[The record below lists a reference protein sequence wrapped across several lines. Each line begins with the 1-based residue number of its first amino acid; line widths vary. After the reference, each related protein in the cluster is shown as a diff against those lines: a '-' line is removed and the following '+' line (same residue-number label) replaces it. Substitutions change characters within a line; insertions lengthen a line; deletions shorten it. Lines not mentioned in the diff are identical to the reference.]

1 MDITSL
7 NDVKALVVILPIRI
21 PHVQSALSKIITCEL
36 PAVLTLILRFNSLRS
51 MLPVIPVPTKW
62 NQIVRHLG
70 PGLIISA
77 VIVGSGELI
86 VAPKLGAAVGFSLL
100 WFIVLGCFI
109 KVFVQVELGRYAVS
123 KGVTTLEAI
132 NSIPGPRLIV
142 SWLLW
147 LWLMM
152 YVALIFQVAGMVGG
166 IASVFSLAGISFS
179 GTFLAAFQ
187 TKQVLAVL
195 TGLACVGLLVA
206 GRYRLV
212 EVLCTAMVAIF
223 TICTLF
229 AVGALQSTEY
239 AITGAQ
245 ILSGVKFHLPDNFT
259 TAFAAFGIIGVGASE
274 LIYYPYWCLEKGY
287 ARNVGPDDG
296 TPGWVDRARGWIR
309 IMNIDAWL
317 SFVIYTTATL
327 AFFLLG
333 AAVLHAKNMKVEN
346 ADMIATLSHMYRETF
361 GEGSFRLFLVGAFA
375 VLFST
380 VFGATASNAR
390 LMADALTLFGA
401 VKYKTPEDRVR
412 MVRTCSVILPC
423 MFVSVYLMWGE
434 PVSLVFV
441 GALAQGLML
450 PFLAGAALY
459 FRYRRTDAR
468 LHPGRAWT
476 FLLWAAAFGMSA
488 VGLYKVGEEIL
499 KLFK

>member
-1 MDITSL
+1 M
-7 NDVKALVVILPIRI
+7 LPI
-21 PHVQSALSKIITCEL
+21 A
-36 PAVLTLILRFNSLRS
+36 
-51 MLPVIPVPTKW
+51 PVPKKW
-62 NQIVRHLG
+62 NQIIRHLG

-100 WFIVLGCFI
+100 WFILFGCFI

-123 KGVTTLEAI
+123 KGVTTLEAM

-142 SWLLW
+142 SWLVW
-147 LWLMM
+147 LWALM

-166 IASVFSLAGISFS
+166 IASVFSLAGISFT
-179 GTFLAAFQ
+179 GTFLAAFES
-187 TKQVLAVL
+187 KQVLAVMV
-195 TGLACVGLLVA
+195 GLSCIGLLVV

-212 EVLCTAMVAIF
+212 EVLCTALVAVF
-223 TICTLF
+223 TVCTLF
-229 AVGALQSTEY
+229 AVGALQSTGY

-245 ILSGVKFHLPDNFT
+245 LLDGFKFQLPSNFT

-287 ARNVGPDDG
+287 ARNIGPDDG
-296 TPGWVDRARGWIR
+296 TSGWADRARGWIR
-309 IMNIDAWL
+309 VMNIDAWV

-327 AFFLLG
+327 SFFLLG
-333 AAVLHAKNMKVEN
+333 AAVLHAKNMQVEN
-346 ADMIATLSHMYRETF
+346 SDMIATLSHMYRETF
-361 GEGSFRLFLVGAFA
+361 GEGSFRLFLLGAFA
-375 VLFST
+375 VLYST

-390 LMADALTLFGA
+390 LLADALSLFGA

-412 MVRTCSVILPC
+412 MVRICCALLPC
-423 MFVSVYLMWGE
+423 AFVSVYLMWGE

-459 FRYRRTDAR
+459 FRYRRTDKR
-468 LHPGRAWT
+468 LAPGRVWT
-476 FLLWAAAFGMSA
+476 VFLWFAALSMGA
-488 VGLYKVGEEIL
+488 VGIYKVGEEFL
-499 KLFK
+499 KFFK